1 MLHDIGDSHKDIQAT
16 KADRHKEIVEMLLP
30 VKPLSKFKDLGKIS
44 HKSKA
49 VADTAYKQ
57 LPFMEQERGDKTDC
71 GQKCK
76 NIPDDVKDPVRRFF
90 YIIRQ
95 DGSILLIIHSV
106 LPPMPCPAFLP

>member
-1 MLHDIGDSHKDIQAT
+1 MLHDIGDSHKDIKAT

-57 LPFMEQERGDKTDC
+57 LPFMK
-71 GQKCK
+71 QK
-76 NIPDDVKDPVRRFF
+76 
-90 YIIRQ
+90 
-95 DGSILLIIHSV
+95 
-106 LPPMPCPAFLP
+106 